1 MRKYL
6 KNKSAVNY
14 VKIVLCS
21 TIKHFTMTTDLEPKL
36 IEIFFN
42 ADNFCKEFSTIG
54 VQNKK
59 TIGSKKH
66 RNRSGKLTLSEIITI
81 LIFYQLYG
89 AEDFKHFY
97 LNTLMRHYK
106 KDFPDLVSYARF
118 VRLIPRAL
126 MPMLLFLKCTRM
138 GKTSGISFID
148 STALKVCHNK
158 RIFHHKVFDSL
169 AQRGKTTMGWFFGF
183 KLHLIINDQG
193 ELLSFHLSGGN
204 VSDSNKNL
212 VLKLTKGL
220 WGKLFGDKGYIS
232 HPLVNLLL
240 EKSIHLITGIRNN
253 MKNKLMEMADKIL
266 LRKRAIIECVN
277 DELKN
282 NCQVEHT
289 RHRSV
294 INFLVHVFSA
304 LTAYTFLPKKPAL
317 RFNTQFL
324 MAV

>member
-1 MRKYL
+1 
-6 KNKSAVNY
+6 
-14 VKIVLCS
+14 
-21 TIKHFTMTTDLEPKL
+21 MTTDLETKL
-36 IEIFFN
+36 VEIFFKV
-42 ADNFCKEFSTIG
+42 DDFCKELSTSG
-54 VQNKK
+54 VHNKAIQGNKK
-59 TIGSKKH
+59 Y
-66 RNRSGKLTLSEIITI
+66 RNRKGKLTLSEIITI

-97 LNTLMRHYK
+97 INTLMNHYK
-106 KDFPDLVSYARF
+106 KDFPDLVSYPRF

-126 MPMLLFLKCTRM
+126 MPLLLFLKHTRM
-138 GKTSGISFID
+138 GKISGVSFID
-148 STALKVCHNK
+148 STALKVCNNK
-158 RIFHHKVFDSL
+158 RIFHHKVFDGL

-193 ELLSFHLSGGN
+193 ELLSFYLTRGN
-204 VSDSNKNL
+204 ISDRNKNL
-212 VLKLTKGL
+212 ILRLSKGL

-232 HPLVNLLL
+232 QPLVELLL
-240 EKSIHLITGIRNN
+240 EKSIHLITGIQNN
-253 MKNKLMEMADKIL
+253 MKNKLMNMADKIL

-282 NCQVEHT
+282 NCQIEHT

-294 INFLVHVFSA
+294 INFLVHLFSA

-317 RFNTQFL
+317 KFNTQFS

>member
-1 MRKYL
+1 
-6 KNKSAVNY
+6 
-14 VKIVLCS
+14 
-21 TIKHFTMTTDLEPKL
+21 MTTDLESKL
-36 IEIFFN
+36 MEIFFN
-42 ADNFCKEFSTIG
+42 ADNFCKELSTS
-54 VQNKK
+54 VVENKAMQ
-59 TIGSKKH
+59 GNKKH
-66 RNRSGKLTLSEIITI
+66 RNRKGKLTLSEIITI

-97 LNTLMRHYK
+97 INTLMNHYK
-106 KDFPDLVSYARF
+106 KDFPDLVSYPRF

-126 MPMLLFLKCTRM
+126 MPLLLFLKHTRM
-138 GKTSGISFID
+138 GKVSGVSFID
-148 STALKVCHNK
+148 STSLKVCNNK
-158 RIFHHKVFDSL
+158 RIFHHKVFDGL

-193 ELLSFHLSGGN
+193 ELLSFYLSRGN
-204 VSDSNKNL
+204 ISDRNKNL
-212 VLKLTKGL
+212 ILRLTKGL

-232 HPLVNLLL
+232 QPLVELLL

-253 MKNKLMEMADKIL
+253 MKNKLMNMADKIL

-282 NCQVEHT
+282 NCQIEHT

-294 INFLVHVFSA
+294 VNFLVHLFSA

-317 RFNTQFL
+317 KFNTHFA
-324 MAV
+324 MAA

>member
-1 MRKYL
+1 
-6 KNKSAVNY
+6 
-14 VKIVLCS
+14 
-21 TIKHFTMTTDLEPKL
+21 MTTDLETKL
-36 IEIFFN
+36 VEIFCK
-42 ADNFCKEFSTIG
+42 ADDFCKEFPNTEIQRTKKIG
-54 VQNKK
+54 TKK
-59 TIGSKKH
+59 N
-66 RNRSGKLTLSEIITI
+66 RNRKGKLTLSEIITI

-97 LNTLMRHYK
+97 LNTMMRHYK

-126 MPMLLFLKCTRM
+126 YPMLLFLKNTRM
-138 GKTSGISFID
+138 GNNSGISFID

-158 RIFHHKVFDSL
+158 RIFHHKVFEGL

-183 KLHLIINDQG
+183 KLHLIINDKG
-193 ELLSFHLSGGN
+193 ELLSFYLTRGN
-204 VSDSNKNL
+204 ISDRNKNL
-212 VLKLTKGL
+212 VLRLTKGL
-220 WGKLFGDKGYIS
+220 WGKLFGDKGYINQQ
-232 HPLVNLLL
+232 LVEMLLQ
-240 EKSIHLITGIRNN
+240 KSIHLITGIRNN
-253 MKNKLMEMADKIL
+253 MKNKLMPLIDKIL

-317 RFNTQFL
+317 KFNTRFL
-324 MAV
+324 MAA

>member
-1 MRKYL
+1 
-6 KNKSAVNY
+6 
-14 VKIVLCS
+14 
-21 TIKHFTMTTDLEPKL
+21 MTTNLDTKL
-36 IEIFFN
+36 IEIFYN
-42 ADNFCKEFSTIG
+42 ADEFCKEFVTMLAAKIKQIG
-54 VQNKK
+54 NKK
-59 TIGSKKH
+59 QRT
-66 RNRSGKLTLSEIITI
+66 RAGKLSLSEIITI

-97 LNTLMRHYK
+97 MNTMLRHYK

-126 MPMLLFLKCTRM
+126 CPMLMFLKHTRM
-138 GKTSGISFID
+138 GSNSGISFID
-148 STALKVCHNK
+148 STSVKVCHNK
-158 RIFHHKVFDSL
+158 RIFHHKVFEGL

-193 ELLSFHLSGGN
+193 ELLSFHLTRGN
-204 VSDSNKNL
+204 VSDRDKNL

-220 WGKLFGDKGYIS
+220 WGKLFGDKGYINQQ
-232 HPLVNLLL
+232 LVELLL
-240 EKSIHLITGIRNN
+240 QKSVHLITGLRKN
-253 MKNKLMEMADKIL
+253 MKNKLMPMMDKIL

-282 NCQVEHT
+282 NCQIEHT

-294 INFLVHVFSA
+294 INFLVHLFSA

-317 RFNTQFL
+317 KFNTQFL
-324 MAV
+324 MAA